1 MASLRYQNLRLVI
14 YPNDHGPPHVHV
26 VGPGFEVKVN
36 LEGEIRLGPSGREL
50 GPVMRRSCLVAV
62 RTNRT
67 ELLQILEELHGSE
80 SE

>member
-26 VGPGFEVKVN
+26 DCPGFEVKEN

-50 GPVMRRSCLVAV
+50 GPVMRRSCLLAV
-62 RTNRT
+62 RINRA
-67 ELLQILEELHGSE
+67 ELLQIWEELHGAE